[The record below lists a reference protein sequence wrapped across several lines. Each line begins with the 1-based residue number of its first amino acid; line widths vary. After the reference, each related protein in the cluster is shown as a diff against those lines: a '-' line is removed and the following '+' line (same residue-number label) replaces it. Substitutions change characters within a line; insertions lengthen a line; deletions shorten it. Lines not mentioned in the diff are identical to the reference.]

1 MKKINVGMAVAVMAV
16 LFSGCGSSAP
26 KCSDETGLEVL
37 SGLVKEAMYQSNR
50 EYSSSYGGGGAYN
63 AGYAMAD
70 RMIAQENNK
79 RLKEQI
85 ENAEY
90 DFSGFSTKK
99 SDKESK
105 SAVCQAELSIIM
117 GDKVD
122 SRIVEYSVRYSDDKS
137 KIYVD
142 LTGLN

>member
-1 MKKINVGMAVAVMAV
+1 MKKISIVVAVMAV

-37 SGLVKEAMYQSNR
+37 SGLVKEALYQQNVS
-50 EYSSSYGGGGAYN
+50 YASGYGGGGAYN

-70 RMIAQENNK
+70 RMIAQANNK
-79 RLKEQI
+79 QLKEQI

-105 SAVCQAELSIIM
+105 SAVCQAELNIVM

-142 LTGLN
+142 LMGLN